1 MSTNDPRYYVIT
13 DLPSGDLGPFSWNG
27 LQIEVQAG
35 RVRRDARVRSGLGTS
50 YGTVQDVLSREASS
64 DRQPAARARR
74 VAVETSPTAPAP
86 TGIPWIPLAA
96 LALVVVVGGTAW
108 WVQGSPAEPVSA
120 APPAVLLDVSPTS
133 SQGEDLLRESDFSRP
148 LAQVTQAWRLEV
160 GDRGLV
166 EQTTAGGVS
175 FLHFA
180 ATNGDAIL
188 NQVVT
193 PPEGGRLRID
203 YQVRVTQVTEGQHWW
218 NTARLCVLW
227 KDDPNNQHQA
237 FINFT
242 PESRW
247 QTGSLD
253 VQRPP
258 GLTQAVVWVGLASCS
273 GSMDVAYLRM
283 VRVP

>member
-1 MSTNDPRYYVIT
+1 V
-13 DLPSGDLGPFSWNG
+13 
-27 LQIEVQAG
+27 
-35 RVRRDARVRSGLGTS
+35 
-50 YGTVQDVLSREASS
+50 
-64 DRQPAARARR
+64 
-74 VAVETSPTAPAP
+74 
-86 TGIPWIPLAA
+86 A
-96 LALVVVVGGTAW
+96 LALIVVAGTAW
-108 WVQGSPAEPVSA
+108 WLRRSPAAPAPE

-133 SQGEDLLRESDFSRP
+133 SHGEDLLRESDFSRP

-180 ATNGDAIL
+180 ATDGDAIL
-188 NQVVT
+188 NQTVT

-203 YQVRVTQVTEGQHWW
+203 YQVRVTQVIQGRNWW

-227 KDDPNNQHQA
+227 KDDANNQHQS
-237 FINFT
+237 FVNFT
-242 PESRW
+242 AESRW
-247 QTGSLD
+247 QTGSLE

-258 GLTQAVVWVGLASCS
+258 GLTQAVVWIGLASCS
-273 GSMDVAYLRM
+273 GAMDVAYLRM